1 MNSKAWLTVY
11 GIVALVVVGGTGF
24 YAFSSHGKYA
34 GAMSGWESTVSGIG
48 SLERRAP
55 YPNEENAKAYGA
67 KVEEYKASVKALSET
82 LKSFQPKLN
91 KELKN
96 TEFQQLVSTRV
107 GEFRT
112 AATQGG
118 LEIATETEFQ
128 LGFDSYANSLPAP
141 ELVPMLDYE
150 LGAID
155 HLLRKLITHGATG
168 LLSFGRDEI
177 PGEGANQEAQSNSVV
192 HKYPVRVSFRAPY
205 AALQKIVNDLAN
217 DRKFF
222 YIVRVIKVKN
232 QMQEGPVK
240 LTAESGT
247 GGFVTYQNPV
257 TKETAS
263 PEMLDGWGRG
273 TAPEAEVDAKA
284 RAAGFVRAEQDAR
297 VLMGLEQLEVF
308 LVVDIA
314 RFLSPEE
321 LEAIAPQPEA
331 KKGKS

>member
-1 MNSKAWLTVY
+1 MNSKVWLTVY

-24 YAFSSHGKYA
+24 YAFSGYGKYA
-34 GAMSGWESTVSGIG
+34 EAMTGWDAKVGSIG
-48 SLERRAP
+48 SLERRVP
-55 YPNEENAKAYGA
+55 YPSKENAGALGA
-67 KVEEYKASVKALSET
+67 KVEEYKSSVKALSET
-82 LKSFQPKLN
+82 LNTFQRPLN
-91 KELKN
+91 TTLPN
-96 TEFQQLVSTRV
+96 TEFQQLVKKRV
-107 GEFRT
+107 EEFRA

-118 LEIATETEFQ
+118 LEIGTETEFQ

-141 ELVPMLDYE
+141 GLVPMLDYE
-150 LGAID
+150 LEAID
-155 HLLRKLITHGATG
+155 HLLRKLITNGSTA
-168 LLSFGRDEI
+168 LLNFGRDEI
-177 PGEGANQEAQSNSVV
+177 PGEGTNQEAQANSVV
-192 HKYPVRVSFRAPY
+192 HKYPVRVRFRAPY
-205 AALQKIVNDLAN
+205 VAVQKIVNDLAN

-240 LTAESGT
+240 LTADT
-247 GGFVTYQNPV
+247 GDAGFVTYQNPV

-263 PEMLDGWGRG
+263 PEKLAEWGRG
-273 TAPEAEVDAKA
+273 TAPDAEVDAKA

-308 LVVDIA
+308 MVVDIA

-321 LEAIAPQPEA
+321 LEAIAPAPQA

>member
-1 MNSKAWLTVY
+1 MNSKVWLTVY
-11 GIVALVVVGGTGF
+11 GIVALVVIGGTGF

-34 GAMSGWESTVSGIG
+34 AAMSGWDSTVSGIG
-48 SLERRAP
+48 SLERRVP

-82 LKSFQPKLN
+82 LKTFNRDLN
-91 KELKN
+91 TSLPN
-96 TEFQQLVSTRV
+96 TEFQQLVKKRV
-107 GEFRT
+107 EEFRA

-118 LEIATETEFQ
+118 LEIGTETEFQ

-150 LGAID
+150 LEAID
-155 HLLRKLITHGATG
+155 HLLRKLIANGATA

-177 PGEGANQEAQSNSVV
+177 PGEGKNQAAQDSGVV
-192 HKYPVRVSFRAPY
+192 HKYPVRVRFRAPY
-205 AALQKIVNDLAN
+205 VSMQKIVNDLAN
-217 DRKFF
+217 DRQFF
-222 YIVRVIKVKN
+222 YIVRVIKVEN

-240 LTAESGT
+240 LTAETGT
-247 GGFVTYQNPV
+247 GGFVTYQNPL
-257 TKETAS
+257 TKETAT

-273 TAPEAEVDAKA
+273 TAPDAEVEAKA
-284 RAAGFVRAEQDAR
+284 KEAGFVRAEQDAR

-321 LEAIAPQPEA
+321 LQAVTPQPQA